1 MSTVTSAF
9 RCPQCSQPFEG
20 ESGWA
25 GREVVCPFCQRRMLV
40 PGVAVEAPAAM
51 TTSSAAFGW
60 RLGATRN
67 SSAPSC
73 FALTAASWAL
83 IVLVWGWVL
92 TRPAGA
98 FSDQGGMAITFLVL
112 PLTLLCWLVGGPVAL
127 GVAHRARS
135 QLARADGELADSRLT
150 RTGLVLSRLMLWS
163 GVAFVTI
170 GFLREITR

>member
-83 IVLVWGWVL
+83 IVLLSGWVL
-92 TRPAGA
+92 TRPSGA
-98 FSDQGGMAITFLVL
+98 FHDQGGMVITFAVL

-127 GVAHRARS
+127 AVAHQATT
-135 QLARADGELADSRLT
+135 QLQREESEAVDWRLT
-150 RTGLVLSRLMLWS
+150 RAGLLLSRLMLWS
-163 GVAFVTI
+163 GVALVATVLVVEFN
-170 GFLREITR
+170 R